1 METPKLNFI
10 EQQFIIFK
18 RNRLASVGAFLIL
31 LTIVISIL
39 SPWIAPYDPW
49 KMNKDK
55 NGKVLM
61 LKPPSE
67 EFLLGTTLYGR
78 DVFSQILIGSQ
89 ATLLIGFFAG
99 FCAAFLGANIGL
111 FSGYYGKMADN
122 ILMRITDIVYGMP
135 FEPFIIVMVII
146 MSPPKL
152 WTIGLAIILITWRT
166 TARVVRSEVLSIKER
181 PYITLAKIR
190 GASNLRIIYR
200 HIVPNILP
208 LILVYFCASVAW
220 SVIAYASISFLGFGD
235 PNILSWG
242 SMLYEVFAQ
251 GGIRAWWWFIPPGI
265 CLSIFIIS
273 LYMVVRAYEEF
284 ANPRLRIQR

>member
-1 METPKLNFI
+1 METPKINLVH
-10 EQQFIIFK
+10 QQLVIFK
-18 RNRLASVGAFLIL
+18 RNRLASVGAVIIL
-31 LTIVISIL
+31 FIIFISVV

-78 DVFSQILIGSQ
+78 DVLSQILIGTQ
-89 ATLLIGFFAG
+89 ATLLMGFVAG
-99 FCAAFLGANIGL
+99 FCAAFLGANVGL
-111 FSGYYGKMADN
+111 ISGYYGKMTDN
-122 ILMRITDIVYGMP
+122 ILMRITDIVYGLP

-181 PYITLAKIR
+181 PYITLSRIR

-208 LILVYFCASVAW
+208 LILVYFCASIAW

-235 PNILSWG
+235 PNVLSWG
-242 SMLYEVFAQ
+242 SMLYDVFAQ
-251 GGIRAWWWFIPPGI
+251 GGIRAWWWFIPPGL

-273 LYMVVRAYEEF
+273 LYVVVRAYEEF
-284 ANPRLRIQR
+284 ANPRLRTQR